1 MASILEQDIILEA
14 IKKLLELNYNSKVQ
28 RYFSNDGTSVI
39 FTIKHHKLN
48 IQISS
53 KILLNEITID
63 NLSKIYDKIS
73 KELKQEC
80 IKLLKG

>member
-1 MASILEQDIILEA
+1 MASILEQDILLES

-39 FTIKHHKLN
+39 FTVKHYKLN